1 MIDRDDMDRL
11 DERYIKRSEC
21 VDLRADTDK
30 RIDAVI
36 TDIAVMKTKLNA
48 LIAILSAIAVPVLA
62 IAVKYLFLGSA

>member
-1 MIDRDDMDRL
+1 MIEHEDFERL

-30 RIDAVI
+30 RIDTI
-36 TDIAVMKTKLNA
+36 MMDMAVMKTKLNT

-62 IAVKYLFLGSA
+62 IAIKLLFGGT

>member
-1 MIDRDDMDRL
+1 MIEHDDLDRL

-30 RIDAVI
+30 RIDTI
-36 TDIAVMKTKLNA
+36 MMDMAVMKTKLNT

-62 IAVKYLFLGSA
+62 IAIKLLFGGT